1 MVEKQMVRSTGKLT
15 LRMLRIMV
23 ETPGQVVQVV
33 ATLQVCKYYDM
44 FNFLM
49 VNIVEQK
56 ECRY

>member
-1 MVEKQMVRSTGKLT
+1 MGKLT
-15 LRMLRIMV
+15 QRMLRIMV
-23 ETPGQVVQVV
+23 ETRGQVVQVV
-33 ATLQVCKYYDM
+33 ATLQVCKYYDT